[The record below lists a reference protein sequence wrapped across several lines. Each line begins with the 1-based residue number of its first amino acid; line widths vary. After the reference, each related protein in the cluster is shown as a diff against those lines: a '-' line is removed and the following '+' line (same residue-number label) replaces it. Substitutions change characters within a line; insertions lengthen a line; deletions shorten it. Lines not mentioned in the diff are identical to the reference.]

1 MKQCGTPAI
10 LVGLASSM
18 LLLACTPKTPEV
30 AAEDIR
36 IANLQP
42 LAGSGAGRDTEKI
55 RLVKS
60 NEPDYV
66 PEQVAQ
72 ALLAQ
77 LKQWPKTGTELGN
90 ALDTCSRTLAAKQL
104 GDKSACL
111 EAIGEDEETA
121 CHKQHGYGRKTVG
134 QALTADHR
142 DLNGDGVKDY
152 IISDRYYCMNL
163 SANQASVYFVMLSQ
177 PKGGYKLAFADW
189 ASLGLNAVDA
199 KVDGNAVLVEHIAKL
214 DGATTRILNL
224 VDAKYVRRSCV
235 FQDEHGYSACP
246 VQ

>member
-1 MKQCGTPAI
+1 MKQYGTPAI

-18 LLLACTPKTPEV
+18 LLLACAPKTPQV

-36 IANLQP
+36 IAKLEP
-42 LAGSGAGRDTEKI
+42 LASSGAGRDAEKI

-60 NEPDYV
+60 SEPDYV
-66 PEQVAQ
+66 PEPVAQ

-77 LKQWPKTGTELGN
+77 LKQWPKTGTELGD
-90 ALDTCSRTLAAKQL
+90 ALNTCSALLAAKQL

-111 EAIGEDEETA
+111 EAMGEDEEAA

-152 IISDRYYCMNL
+152 IISDRYYCTNL
-163 SANQASVYFVMLSQ
+163 SANQGAVYFVMLSQ
-177 PKGGYKLAFADW
+177 PKGGYQLAFADW
-189 ASLGLNAVDA
+189 AAPTLYAVDA
-199 KVDGNAVLVEHIAKL
+199 KADGKAVLVERIAKL

-224 VDAKYVRRSCV
+224 VDAKYVRKSCV

-246 VQ
+246 L